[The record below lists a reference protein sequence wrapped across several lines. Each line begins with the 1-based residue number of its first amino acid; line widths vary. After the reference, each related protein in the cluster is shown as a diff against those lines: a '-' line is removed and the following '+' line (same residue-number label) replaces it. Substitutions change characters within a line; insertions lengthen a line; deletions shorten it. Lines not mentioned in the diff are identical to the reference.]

1 MKPLLN
7 WQKSIYVDEDI
18 GGSCQNV
25 CEYCGGEKI
34 FEKGDNDYGD
44 NTHQYVTCSL
54 CGWRGSR
61 EIIYKSDYYRKSYF
75 SRSILMKFSQKKNEI
90 VIDKL
95 NIKVSLMENLIIYKL
110 KNGYTAQI
118 NKFFDFVKSNQ
129 FGQLSDL
136 KIDWELKKV
145 TFNFDEKNF
154 IFDFSTS
161 MKILKFL
168 ELINYDLEKD
178 HDFLIKYVIKKDD
191 N

>member
-1 MKPLLN
+1 
-7 WQKSIYVDEDI
+7 
-18 GGSCQNV
+18 
-25 CEYCGGEKI
+25 
-34 FEKGDNDYGD
+34 
-44 NTHQYVTCSL
+44 
-54 CGWRGSR
+54 
-61 EIIYKSDYYRKSYF
+61 
-75 SRSILMKFSQKKNEI
+75 MKFSQKKNEI

-136 KIDWELKKV
+136 KIDWELKKI

>member
-34 FEKGDNDYGD
+34 FEKGDSDYGD

-75 SRSILMKFSQKKNEI
+75 SSSILMEFLQDNNQKI
-90 VIDKL
+90 LDKL
-95 NIKVSLMENLIIYKL
+95 EIKLVSMKELVCYKL
-110 KNGYTAQI
+110 ENGYSVKI
-118 NKFFDFVKSNQ
+118 LNFFKNPEIIKRLYYV
-129 FGQLSDL
+129 
-136 KIDWELKKV
+136 KIDWDSKSV
-145 TFNFDEKNF
+145 TFNFDEKEF

-168 ELINYDLEKD
+168 DLNKKE
-178 HDFLIKYVIKKDD
+178 IIKKA
-191 N
+191 